1 MRAVEYNLKDPEFGA
16 ELVEIDEPALPNGEW
31 ARVAV
36 TVGGIC
42 GSDLHL
48 FGNRELRAPRSPAS
62 GRCRSS
68 SATRSRGA

>member
-1 MRAVEYNLKDPEFGA
+1 MRAVEFNLKDPAFGA
-16 ELVEIDEPALPNGEW
+16 ELVEIDEPALPNDEW

-48 FGNRELRAPRSPAS
+48 FGNRELRRRRSAAS
-62 GRCRSS
+62 GRSRS
-68 SATRSRGA
+68 